1 MNEECIIRKLVADGD
16 GGGDDR
22 RFVTILT
29 LLLKLIKEP
38 EPSQRLHNLR
48 SVSGTISL
56 LSSSGEFWGLLP
68 RIMKTLDAAETAMK
82 KQVLISAMNERQIQE
97 YAMLTNRIE
106 QEIVKAN
113 EKMTAAKK
121 ELCVAKGMRKNK
133 EEYELLAKM
142 IEKVPSRPE
151 TTRKLEI
158 IKKELE
164 ELHEK
169 QRNLEAKLADRRN
182 HLHAFNIILANFCR
196 FLKDEENDEIISN
209 DETLDGTTTDTK
221 KEKA

>member
-22 RFVTILT
+22 RFVTVLT
-29 LLLKLIKEP
+29 LLLKLIKDP
-38 EPSQRLHNLR
+38 EASQ
-48 SVSGTISL
+48 S
-56 LSSSGEFWGLLP
+56 LLP
-68 RIMKTLDAAETAMK
+68 RIMKTVDAAETAMK
-82 KQVLISAMNERQIQE
+82 KQVLISAMNEQQIQE
-97 YAMLTNRIE
+97 YGALINHIGE
-106 QEIVKAN
+106 FYLKQEIVRAN
-113 EKMTAAKK
+113 EKMSAAKK
-121 ELCVAKGMRKNK
+121 ELSIAKGMRKNK

-142 IEKVPSRPE
+142 IEKIPSRAE

-164 ELHEK
+164 ELHER

-196 FLKDEENDEIISN
+196 FLKDEENDEIISH
-209 DETLDGTTTDTK
+209 DETMDGISAEIK
-221 KEKA
+221 KEKT

>member
-38 EPSQRLHNLR
+38 EPSQ
-48 SVSGTISL
+48 S
-56 LSSSGEFWGLLP
+56 LLP
-68 RIMKTLDAAETAMK
+68 RIMKTLDSAETAMK

-97 YAMLTNRIE
+97 YAMLTNHIE

-113 EKMTAAKK
+113 EKMSAAKK
-121 ELCVAKGMRKNK
+121 ELSIAKGMRKNK

-196 FLKDEENDEIISN
+196 FLKDEENDEIMNN
-209 DETLDGTTTDTK
+209 DETLDGATTDTK

>member
-29 LLLKLIKEP
+29 LLLKLTKEP
-38 EPSQRLHNLR
+38 EVSQ
-48 SVSGTISL
+48 S
-56 LSSSGEFWGLLP
+56 LLP
-68 RIMKTLDAAETAMK
+68 RIMKVIDGVETAMK

-97 YAMLTNRIE
+97 YAMLTNHIE

-113 EKMTAAKK
+113 EKMSTAKK
-121 ELCVAKGMRKNK
+121 DLSIAKGMRKNK

-142 IEKVPSRPE
+142 IQKVPSRPE

-182 HLHAFNIILANFCR
+182 HLHALNIILANFCR
-196 FLKDEENDEIISN
+196 FLKDEENDEITNN
-209 DETLDGTTTDTK
+209 DETLDGTSTNTK

>member
-29 LLLKLIKEP
+29 LLLKAIKGP
-38 EPSQRLHNLR
+38 EPSQN
-48 SVSGTISL
+48 
-56 LSSSGEFWGLLP
+56 LLP
-68 RIMKTLDAAETAMK
+68 RIMKMIDAAETAMK
-82 KQVLISAMNERQIQE
+82 KQ
-97 YAMLTNRIE
+97 
-106 QEIVKAN
+106 EIRN
-113 EKMTAAKK
+113 
-121 ELCVAKGMRKNK
+121 
-133 EEYELLAKM
+133 YQ
-142 IEKVPSRPE
+142 
-151 TTRKLEI
+151 
-158 IKKELE
+158 KELE

-196 FLKDEENDEIISN
+196 FLKDEENDEIMNN
-209 DETLDGTTTDTK
+209 DENLDGTAIETK

>member
-22 RFVTILT
+22 RFVTFLT

-38 EPSQRLHNLR
+38 ELSQ
-48 SVSGTISL
+48 S
-56 LSSSGEFWGLLP
+56 LLP
-68 RIMKTLDAAETAMK
+68 RVMKTLDAAETAMK
-82 KQVLISAMNERQIQE
+82 KQVLISAMNERQIQD
-97 YAMLTNRIE
+97 YATLTNHIE

-113 EKMTAAKK
+113 EKMAAAKR
-121 ELCVAKGMRKNK
+121 ELTVAKGMRKNK

-169 QRNLEAKLADRRN
+169 QRNLEAKVFSSLIFVVA
-182 HLHAFNIILANFCR
+182 
-196 FLKDEENDEIISN
+196 
-209 DETLDGTTTDTK
+209 
-221 KEKA
+221 

>member
-38 EPSQRLHNLR
+38 EPSQ
-48 SVSGTISL
+48 S
-56 LSSSGEFWGLLP
+56 LLP
-68 RIMKTLDAAETAMK
+68 RIMKTIDAAEIAMK

-97 YAMLTNRIE
+97 YSMLTNHIE

-113 EKMTAAKK
+113 EKMSIAKK
-121 ELCVAKGMRKNK
+121 ELSIAKGMRKNK

-151 TTRKLEI
+151 TIRKLEI

-169 QRNLEAKLADRRN
+169 QRNLETKLADRRN

-196 FLKDEENDEIISN
+196 FLKDEENDEMMNN
-209 DETLDGTTTDTK
+209 DENLDGTTMDIK

>member
-29 LLLKLIKEP
+29 LLLKFIKEP
-38 EPSQRLHNLR
+38 EPSQ
-48 SVSGTISL
+48 S
-56 LSSSGEFWGLLP
+56 LLP
-68 RIMKTLDAAETAMK
+68 RIMKMIDAAETAMK

-97 YAMLTNRIE
+97 YSMLTNHIG
-106 QEIVKAN
+106 KAN
-113 EKMTAAKK
+113 EKMSIAKK
-121 ELCVAKGMRKNK
+121 ELSVAKGMRKNK

-142 IEKVPSRPE
+142 IEKVSSRPE
-151 TTRKLEI
+151 TIRKLEI

-169 QRNLEAKLADRRN
+169 QRNLETKLADRRN

-196 FLKDEENDEIISN
+196 FLKDEENDEMNN
-209 DETLDGTTTDTK
+209 DENLDGTTVDTK

>member
-38 EPSQRLHNLR
+38 EPSQ
-48 SVSGTISL
+48 S
-56 LSSSGEFWGLLP
+56 LLP
-68 RIMKTLDAAETAMK
+68 RIMKTIDAAEIAMK
-82 KQVLISAMNERQIQE
+82 KQ
-97 YAMLTNRIE
+97 
-106 QEIVKAN
+106 AN
-113 EKMTAAKK
+113 EKMSIAKK
-121 ELCVAKGMRKNK
+121 ELSIAKGMRKNK

-151 TTRKLEI
+151 TIRKLEI

-169 QRNLEAKLADRRN
+169 QRNLETKLADRRN

-196 FLKDEENDEIISN
+196 FLKDEENDEMMNN
-209 DETLDGTTTDTK
+209 DENLDGTTMDIK

>member
-22 RFVTILT
+22 RFVTVLT
-29 LLLKLIKEP
+29 LLLKFIKEP
-38 EPSQRLHNLR
+38 DPSQ
-48 SVSGTISL
+48 S
-56 LSSSGEFWGLLP
+56 LLP
-68 RIMKTLDAAETAMK
+68 RIMKTLDAVETAMK
-82 KQVLISAMNERQIQE
+82 KQVMISAMNERQIQE
-97 YAMLTNRIE
+97 YATLTSRIE

-113 EKMTAAKK
+113 EKMSAAKK
-121 ELCVAKGMRKNK
+121 ELSIAKGMRKNK

-151 TTRKLEI
+151 TIRKLEI

-196 FLKDEENDEIISN
+196 FLKDEENDEVMN
-209 DETLDGTTTDTK
+209 NETLDGTITDTK